1 METMTVYVK
10 LFAQLRK
17 YHPGPNRS
25 QAIALSLPEHAIA
38 ADLVAALNLPA
49 PLVRTPFI
57 NNVKAELAAELHD
70 GDHIS
75 LFSPVVGGD

>member
-1 METMTVYVK
+1 MEAMTVYVK

-17 YHPGPNRS
+17 YHPGPNRA
-25 QAIALSLPEHAIA
+25 QAIAVSLPEHAIA
-38 ADLVAALNLPA
+38 ADLVTALNLPSA
-49 PLVRTPFI
+49 LVRTPFI
-57 NNVKAELAAELHD
+57 NNVMAELSAELHD